1 MHFPK
6 INLPELV
13 KNKTYRMTF
22 IMSGVNNSIGKHFGL
37 GMRKGS
43 SQYQKFSIKKSWSF
57 VESEEVV
64 NNTNHFNF
72 FLRLQGENANHATN
86 KEIDVL

>member
-13 KNKTYRMTF
+13 QNKTYRMTF

-37 GMRKGS
+37 GMWKGS
-43 SQYQKFSIKKSWSF
+43 SQYKKFSIKNLGHLLKVKKLSIILIISIF
-57 VESEEVV
+57 SGDYKVKML
-64 NNTNHFNF
+64 TM
-72 FLRLQGENANHATN
+72 LQI
-86 KEIDVL
+86 KR